1 MHSGGTDMENENLET
16 EEIAIAAYNKIDAL
30 LDLLI
35 KKGVITEEEFDEA
48 EEALLEELE
57 GEDDEDEEEY

>member
-1 MHSGGTDMENENLET
+1 MENENLET

>member
-1 MHSGGTDMENENLET
+1 MENENLET

-57 GEDDEDEEEY
+57 GEEDEDDDEEEY